1 MLALT
6 WGLRYFRKRGD
17 IKKGCT
23 EIEDWGFSVHFM
35 FQLRYYKLVQS
46 LYKNWLLVS
55 KITQGIWTI
64 SYKQWKV
71 QNVEIWWVT
80 FVQKIHLSKKYISWA
95 KRWYAE
101 DLSNITFNYSCKN
114 SPNYLCP
121 FWNQKGF
128 FTTQLLCIF
137 SAQTLHSF
145 YKISASEC
153 KFSDFPL
160 LGLKFTKFLMSF
172 SNKKSVFLESL
183 DLFSVSS
190 EIILLYFFS
199 WNFICYWQ
207 K

>member
-1 MLALT
+1 MLVLT

-55 KITQGIWTI
+55 KITQGIWTT

-80 FVQKIHLSKKYISWA
+80 FVQKIHLSKKYIPSA
-95 KRWYAE
+95 KRLYTE
-101 DLSNITFNYSCKN
+101 DLSNITFNYLCEN
-114 SPNYLCP
+114 SPNSLCH
-121 FWNQKGF
+121 FWNHKLF
-128 FTTQLLCIF
+128 FRTQLVCIIL
-137 SAQTLHSF
+137 AQTLHTF
-145 YKISASEC
+145 DKNISWKC

-160 LGLKFTKFLMSF
+160 LQLKFIKFSCHF
-172 SNKKSVFLESL
+172 SNKK
-183 DLFSVSS
+183 
-190 EIILLYFFS
+190 
-199 WNFICYWQ
+199 
-207 K
+207 